1 MKPSLTVLL
10 GAGSTLNLG
19 VTPPGAPPIGMPS
32 TDDLTRRIAGMKIP
46 AALHRSVPILLGPD
60 ESQPFQY
67 NKQVPILPMI
77 YHALTS
83 EFDYVDFELILHA
96 IEQLEPIVASIE
108 DRRRVDRYRAVLSA
122 FVEVNRKLDL
132 LSDASLLLAVR
143 PLIITEIYRVMT
155 GIPVQSLA
163 RPPALHH
170 FIRNLE
176 DEFQLIVFTLN
187 YDDVV
192 DGARDSWFD
201 GFTRPVEQS
210 PGGRVWS
217 ANGFDAQHFN
227 NWREASEPL
236 LVHLHGSVRF
246 GYLRGEFG
254 TGKYSDSQAALESVE
269 GTRTG
274 DRYSAGQIVSASPI
288 ISGLSKPAKLVHN
301 PEPFGYYYRAFIDSI
316 LACERLL
323 VIGYGARDD
332 HINVWLEQFAQNH
345 DEKRKVVWICKLDGS
360 SVGERTD
367 EKDMI
372 NLLAGPGGFRE
383 FVNYDD
389 PNGAEKLQT
398 CRALGL
404 VPSGFPV
411 SPETEA
417 EIVQFLREG
426 KSAVAGNPVRLNEP
440 VPKPRP
446 KPRPKHG
453 RRKWPRRAKTA
464 RSRPP

>member
-1 MKPSLTVLL
+1 MKPKLTVLL

-19 VTPPGAPPIGMPS
+19 VTPPDVPPIGMPS
-32 TDDLTRRIAGMKIP
+32 TDALTKGIGGMTFP
-46 AALHRSVPILLGPD
+46 AALHQSVRILLGPD
-60 ESQPFQY
+60 ETQLIQY
-67 NKQVPILPMI
+67 DKPISILPMI

-96 IEQLEPIVASIE
+96 VEQLEPIVASTE
-108 DRRRVDRYRAVLSA
+108 DRRRVDRYRAVLST

-132 LSDASLLLAVR
+132 LNDAFLFSTIQ
-143 PLIITEIYRVMT
+143 PLIIAAIYRIMT
-155 GIPVQSLA
+155 GTPVKSLA
-163 RPPALHH
+163 KPPALHR

-176 DEFQLIVFTLN
+176 KEFLLGVFTLN

-217 ANGFDAQHFN
+217 ANGFDARHFN
-227 NWREASEPL
+227 NWLEASEPL

-269 GTRTG
+269 GIHVG

-301 PEPFGYYYRAFIDSI
+301 PEPFGYYYRAFIDSV
-316 LACERLL
+316 LGSERLL
-323 VIGYGARDD
+323 VIGYGGRDD
-332 HINVWLEQFAQNH
+332 HINVWLEQFAKNH
-345 DEKRKVVWICKLDGS
+345 AEKRKVVWICKLDGS
-360 SVGERTD
+360 IVGERTD
-367 EKDMI
+367 EKELI
-372 NLLAGPGGFRE
+372 NLLAGQGGFRE
-383 FVNYDD
+383 SLNYDKKS
-389 PNGAEKLQT
+389 AKKFQT
-398 CRALGL
+398 CGALGL

-411 SPETEA
+411 SEETEA
-417 EIVQFLREG
+417 EIMEFLRE
-426 KSAVAGNPVRLNEP
+426 S
-440 VPKPRP
+440 
-446 KPRPKHG
+446 
-453 RRKWPRRAKTA
+453 
-464 RSRPP
+464 